1 MTTANPLAALLEDMQ
16 TVRDEDGTR
25 YLLLKR
31 SSGSSLVR
39 DPDSGEERYLEND
52 ELSVVEGSSALETAA
67 GEIEEPVRR
76 VLSAVHDDRTL
87 GLVLLLESAGPLSAR
102 ELLGIDAVCES
113 DLHGTL
119 AELRAAGL
127 IEERDVA
134 GERGYGTTDLA
145 TEALSSLRGE

>member
-1 MTTANPLAALLEDMQ
+1 MQ
-16 TVRDEDGTR
+16 TVRDGDGTR

-31 SSGSSLVR
+31 SGGSSLVR

-52 ELSVVEGSSALETAA
+52 ELSAIEGVSALETAA
-67 GEIEEPVRR
+67 EAVDEPVRR
-76 VLSAVHDDRTL
+76 LVSAVHDDRTL
-87 GLVLLLESAGPLSAR
+87 GLVLLLDTAGPLAVR

-127 IEERDVA
+127 IEEREVA
-134 GERGYGTTDLA
+134 GERGYGTTDRA
-145 TEALSSLRGE
+145 GEALASLRGE